1 MKQALEL
8 MELVD
13 WMRVGL
19 EGLMKS
25 TDDEFIASNL
35 ETLIRACDPDTNPRL
50 RRILAELDISESPEE
65 R

>member
-13 WMRVGL
+13 WMRIGL

-35 ETLIRACDPDTNPRL
+35 ETLIRACDADTNPRL
-50 RRILAELDISESPEE
+50 RRILAELDLAQNPEE